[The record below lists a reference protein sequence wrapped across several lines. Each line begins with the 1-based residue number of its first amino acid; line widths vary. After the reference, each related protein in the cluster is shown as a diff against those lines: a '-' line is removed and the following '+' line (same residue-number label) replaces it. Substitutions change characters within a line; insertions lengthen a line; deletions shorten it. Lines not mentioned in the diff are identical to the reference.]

1 MQQSNIATNRQP
13 NKAIEKLHAF
23 AWLAWCFSQN
33 RGKIV
38 MFRLVK
44 APLHIA
50 PTLFLLFTHAP
61 LVYAQTTQVTAT
73 QPQTS
78 INEFS
83 FSIPAQNA
91 NEALTELAKQANT
104 TLLFPFDLAKKV
116 KTNALEGTFT
126 LNEALSQLL
135 KDTELAVV
143 VDEAG
148 MLSIRSR
155 SSLLAKANQANKEE
169 KASEEGNNGLEKIA
183 VVGTRNAPR
192 SAVDSPVPLDV
203 IGSKALRSQGNSDVL
218 SMLSVMVPSLNVNDQ
233 PINDASSLVR
243 PANLR

>member
-50 PTLFLLFTHAP
+50 PTLFLLLTHAP

-83 FSIPAQNA
+83 FEQ
-91 NEALTELAKQANT
+91 
-104 TLLFPFDLAKKV
+104 
-116 KTNALEGTFT
+116 
-126 LNEALSQLL
+126 
-135 KDTELAVV
+135 
-143 VDEAG
+143 
-148 MLSIRSR
+148 
-155 SSLLAKANQANKEE
+155 
-169 KASEEGNNGLEKIA
+169 
-183 VVGTRNAPR
+183 
-192 SAVDSPVPLDV
+192 
-203 IGSKALRSQGNSDVL
+203 
-218 SMLSVMVPSLNVNDQ
+218 
-233 PINDASSLVR
+233 
-243 PANLR
+243 